1 MLFEFSKL
9 VRINEVF
16 EYQLGLESFTNAF
29 FYQFFQGIQKHNR
42 VKELREVIRYLVRL
56 KNNKTFNIF
65 NNSFEMFS

>member
-16 EYQLGLESFTNAF
+16 EYQLELESFTNAF
-29 FYQFFQGIQKHNR
+29 FYQFSQGIQKHNR

-65 NNSFEMFS
+65 NNSFEMFL